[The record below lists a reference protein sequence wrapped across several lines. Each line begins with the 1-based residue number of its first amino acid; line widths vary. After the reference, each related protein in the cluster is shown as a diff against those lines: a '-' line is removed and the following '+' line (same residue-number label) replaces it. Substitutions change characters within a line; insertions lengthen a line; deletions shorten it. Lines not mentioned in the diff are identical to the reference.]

1 MCVYVCPQMPTIH
14 TPNPPVMGDS
24 SHVHAGHSPGLASA
38 SLPSSDYCIIMML
51 GESKIVEDAI
61 IDPTAPTPRL
71 WYEITYN
78 VGSNEA
84 RGSLFYSRILDSI
97 VVKKAGETSSSMMVM
112 MPNVLS
118 VISIFFLQTKNTM
131 FLTAFENYQYN
142 NNNPNNKERLC
153 VCLSVCP
160 PL

>member
-1 MCVYVCPQMPTIH
+1 MDAIYSQYPLKKSGKSVVCVYVCPQMPTIH

-71 WYEITYN
+71 
-78 VGSNEA
+78 
-84 RGSLFYSRILDSI
+84 
-97 VVKKAGETSSSMMVM
+97 
-112 MPNVLS
+112 
-118 VISIFFLQTKNTM
+118 
-131 FLTAFENYQYN
+131 
-142 NNNPNNKERLC
+142 
-153 VCLSVCP
+153 
-160 PL
+160 